1 MPAYVVLS
9 DKHLEG
15 IAARLPTTRT
25 ELADCPGIGPARLET
40 YGADILEVLSSA
52 P

>member
-1 MPAYVVLS
+1 VLS
-9 DKHLEG
+9 DRHLEG

-25 ELADCPGIGPARLET
+25 ELANCPGIGPARLET
-40 YGADILEVLSSA
+40 YGADILDVIASA